1 MKVLLLIILLIE
13 NYSNN
18 NTYIKT
24 IISPQPPYTTV
35 AYIKNGIESIVIHK
49 KYNYSV
55 KLVIYSIQE
64 YISIDL
70 VKIYILRIK
79 TIIDPNNTFIN
90 QNKILHF

>member
-1 MKVLLLIILLIE
+1 MKVFLLIILVIE

-24 IISPQPPYTTV
+24 ISPQPSYTTV